1 VSTDQ
6 LATAFPFLVVGAVV
20 VVLVLALRL
29 DRRLSRGAYSAGP
42 WETERPTP
50 PGQERTPWE
59 LKAIDDQL
67 ILATGAGGAAVPR
80 YDLTA
85 TVNRLI
91 TAAGLPPR
99 EQLPLSANLQDLS
112 AAIGL
117 IEDRLGLPPLTPVSQ
132 APGNQTPGNQA
143 PGNQAPGRERA
154 AEPSE
159 TPNQTPRSGGTT
171 RR

>member
-1 VSTDQ
+1 MSTDQ
-6 LATAFPFLVVGAVV
+6 LAALFPIVVVVAVV

-67 ILATGAGGAAVPR
+67 ILAAGAGGAAVPR

-117 IEDRLGLPPLTPVSQ
+117 IEDRLGLPPLTADPGPR
-132 APGNQTPGNQA
+132 APATQ
-143 PGNQAPGRERA
+143 RA

-159 TPNQTPRSGGTT
+159 TPNQTPRPGGTT